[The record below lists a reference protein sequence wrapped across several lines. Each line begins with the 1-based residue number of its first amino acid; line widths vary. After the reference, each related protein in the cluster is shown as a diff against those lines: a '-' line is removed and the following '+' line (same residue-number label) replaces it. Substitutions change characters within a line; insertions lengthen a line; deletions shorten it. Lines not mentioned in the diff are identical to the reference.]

1 MGEMEKKTKLP
12 FIIDQKHA
20 GQVFWLLLA
29 LLLLLGFNGFAGDV
43 RSVQSGSW
51 SDPGTWDNGVPGQ
64 GDDVVVDSGHVVLYD
79 VSSNA
84 EIRTMHIRGK
94 LEFSRSTDTQLDV
107 GVIIISTAATVDFNA
122 NCSMHQHGP
131 HWDGAPLPTL
141 EVGSMDNPIPDGI
154 TARIRLK
161 HFSDFD
167 PDCAPGII
175 CYNGRMDFH
184 GKPVNKT
191 WVKIAQSAMDGDNTV
206 TVAEAVNWQPGDRI
220 IVTRSKRP
228 SGNIIN
234 TGSYADNGQIQTE
247 EKVVSGISGNVIT
260 LNSALQHDH
269 PVWKGGRYAGEVA
282 LISRNVIVES
292 KDPNGVRGHTM
303 YHHGSKGSISYAE
316 FAHLGKEGVLAR
328 YPIHYHVMRSSNRG
342 SSVIGASIWDSS
354 NRFITIH
361 GTDYLVVRD
370 CVGYKSIGHGF
381 FMEDA
386 SEVNNLLENN
396 LAIQTFDSGKLP
408 NQALSYDDNDGAGFW
423 WANPQ
428 NAFLNNVA
436 TETDRYGYQL
446 EIVPSVRMSV
456 LQPNGTMQPNVQ
468 IDQLSNIIFKDNE
481 AHGTMEYGL
490 ALEGV
495 MASTDDAFY
504 VENMEVWGSWRALRP
519 DLNNFYFKNLYA
531 WNHAYGFYAIDP
543 KNGRVEN
550 YHAINTGNHA
560 MSFQDHPEGLITFEQ
575 VVIDSSNE
583 WPFKV
588 YGRDPRDEDCYV
600 HVRDYT
606 ITNTEGGLNGA
617 SSTSGVEP
625 TPYIAL
631 FLHDWFGPGQDAKVI
646 PAVQNPNDGL
656 NYQNMSPMF
665 RNDIKVA
672 QTSAAFPNNPV
683 HKNDN
688 MPPATVITYPAD
700 LQMFSNQVNS
710 ITVRGTCI
718 DASEVTSV
726 TVNGVQATA
735 VGDNFTRWEVTLTNL
750 SAGTMDLVAKGT
762 DTHGN
767 VELNPHRIRIGLGMV
782 PTGTGDG
789 GISPAVAHGFEL
801 GNNYPNPFNPETRIQ
816 FTVAAQGQDLSLV
829 RLNIYNVLGHKVR
842 ELVNGY
848 LTSGAHEYTWDGR
861 DSNGEAVASGVYI
874 YEMVAQSHSGQSFRQ
889 AKKMLLVR

>member
-1 MGEMEKKTKLP
+1 
-12 FIIDQKHA
+12 
-20 GQVFWLLLA
+20 
-29 LLLLLGFNGFAGDV
+29 
-43 RSVQSGSW
+43 
-51 SDPGTWDNGVPGQ
+51 
-64 GDDVVVDSGHVVLYD
+64 
-79 VSSNA
+79 
-84 EIRTMHIRGK
+84 
-94 LEFSRSTDTQLDV
+94 
-107 GVIIISTAATVDFNA
+107 
-122 NCSMHQHGP
+122 
-131 HWDGAPLPTL
+131 
-141 EVGSMDNPIPDGI
+141 
-154 TARIRLK
+154 
-161 HFSDFD
+161 
-167 PDCAPGII
+167 
-175 CYNGRMDFH
+175 
-184 GKPVNKT
+184 
-191 WVKIAQSAMDGDNTV
+191 
-206 TVAEAVNWQPGDRI
+206 
-220 IVTRSKRP
+220 
-228 SGNIIN
+228 
-234 TGSYADNGQIQTE
+234 
-247 EKVVSGISGNVIT
+247 
-260 LNSALQHDH
+260 
-269 PVWKGGRYAGEVA
+269 
-282 LISRNVIVES
+282 
-292 KDPNGVRGHTM
+292 
-303 YHHGSKGSISYAE
+303 
-316 FAHLGKEGVLAR
+316 
-328 YPIHYHVMRSSNRG
+328 NRG

-396 LAIQTFDSGKLP
+396 LAVQAFDSDEIP

-767 VELNPHRIRIGLGMV
+767 VELNPHRIR
-782 PTGTGDG
+782 
-789 GISPAVAHGFEL
+789 
-801 GNNYPNPFNPETRIQ
+801 
-816 FTVAAQGQDLSLV
+816 
-829 RLNIYNVLGHKVR
+829 
-842 ELVNGY
+842 
-848 LTSGAHEYTWDGR
+848 
-861 DSNGEAVASGVYI
+861 
-874 YEMVAQSHSGQSFRQ
+874 
-889 AKKMLLVR
+889 

>member
-1 MGEMEKKTKLP
+1 MMLKIDSDKYPGIRRLGRALAAGMA
-12 FIIDQKHA
+12 II
-20 GQVFWLLLA
+20 FLLSSFLNA
-29 LLLLLGFNGFAGDV
+29 ETQ
-43 RSVQSGSW
+43 RSLKSGRW
-51 SDPGTWDNGVPGQ
+51 SDRTVWSGNSVPGQ

-79 VSSNA
+79 VSSSE

-94 LEFSRSTDTQLDV
+94 LEFSRSTDTQLDA
-107 GVIIISTAATVDFNA
+107 GMIIITTAATVDFNA

-131 HWDGAPLPTL
+131 HWEGVPLPAL

-161 HFSDFD
+161 HFSGFD

-191 WVKIAQSAMDGDNTV
+191 WVKIAQSAMEGDNTV
-206 TVAEAVNWQPGDRI
+206 TVAEAVDWQPGDRI
-220 IVTRSKRP
+220 IVTRSQRP
-228 SGNIIN
+228 SGNITN
-234 TGSYADNGQIQTE
+234 TGSYADNGQIETE
-247 EKVVSGISGNVIT
+247 ERLVAAFAGNTIT
-260 LNSALQHDH
+260 LNEALEHDH

-292 KDPNGVRGHTM
+292 KEPNGVRGHTM

-396 LAIQTFDSGKLP
+396 LAVQAFDSDEIP

>member
-1 MGEMEKKTKLP
+1 MMLKIDSDKYPGIRRLGRALAAGMA
-12 FIIDQKHA
+12 II
-20 GQVFWLLLA
+20 FLLSSFLNA
-29 LLLLLGFNGFAGDV
+29 ETQ
-43 RSVQSGSW
+43 RSLKSGRW
-51 SDPGTWDNGVPGQ
+51 SDRTVWSGNSVPGQ

-79 VSSNA
+79 VASSE
-84 EIRTMHIRGK
+84 EIRTIHIRGK
-94 LEFSRSTDTQLDV
+94 LEFSRSTNTQLDA
-107 GVIIISTAATVDFNA
+107 GMIIITTAATVDFNA

-131 HWDGAPLPTL
+131 HWEGVPLPAL
-141 EVGSMDNPIPDGI
+141 EVGSTDNPIPDGI

-161 HFSDFD
+161 HFSGFD

-191 WVKIAQSAMDGDNTV
+191 WVKIAQSAMEGENTV
-206 TVAEAVNWQPGDRI
+206 TVAEAVDWQPGDRI
-220 IVTRSKRP
+220 IVTRSQRP
-228 SGNIIN
+228 SGNITN
-234 TGSYADNGQIQTE
+234 TGSYADNGQIETE
-247 EKVVSGISGNVIT
+247 ERLVAAVAGNTIT
-260 LNSALQHDH
+260 LNEALEHDH

-292 KDPNGVRGHTM
+292 KEPNGVRGHTM

-396 LAIQTFDSGKLP
+396 LAVQAFDSDEIP

-726 TVNGVQATA
+726 TVNGVQATP